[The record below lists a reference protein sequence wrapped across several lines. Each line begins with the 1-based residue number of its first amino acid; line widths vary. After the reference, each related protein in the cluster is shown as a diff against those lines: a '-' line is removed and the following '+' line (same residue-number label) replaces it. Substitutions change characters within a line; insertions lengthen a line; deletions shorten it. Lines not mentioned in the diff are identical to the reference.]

1 MPPEG
6 VRLHQY
12 KAEAPARKLMKE
24 CAANLSKVYGV
35 TMVDGFTDTGRLQGN
50 RTHGVEREARMAED
64 EVAMDEMAEPEGGD
78 GRGLGGFA
86 AGMVFGALLGAG
98 LALMFAPERGD
109 KTRRRLRRRLER
121 LRENT
126 AEGLERT
133 GALTRRELLRRRRA
147 H

>member
-12 KAEAPARKLMKE
+12 KAEAPALKLMKD
-24 CAANLSKVYGV
+24 CAAKLSKVYGV

-50 RTHGVEREARMAED
+50 RTHGVEGEARMAED

-86 AGMVFGALLGAG
+86 AGVAPWRFWIVRACATPRASAIGWYAKSSTASSASKSPKNGRMQPEGPLRGE
-98 LALMFAPERGD
+98 FA
-109 KTRRRLRRRLER
+109 
-121 LRENT
+121 
-126 AEGLERT
+126 
-133 GALTRRELLRRRRA
+133 
-147 H
+147 